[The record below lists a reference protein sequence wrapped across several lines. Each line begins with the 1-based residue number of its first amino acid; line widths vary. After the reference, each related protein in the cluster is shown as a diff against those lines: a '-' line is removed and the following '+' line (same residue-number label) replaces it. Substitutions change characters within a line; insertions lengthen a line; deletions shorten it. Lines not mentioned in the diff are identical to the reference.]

1 MPATE
6 NRPTA
11 RLNKYKTNDRRV
23 QKTKKG
29 LRNALFELIK
39 QKDIKDI
46 SVTELT
52 QTAEI
57 NRSTFYFYYKD
68 IYDMMEQI
76 QNEIYSV
83 IDTKLIQTDL
93 KFNKLSDY
101 TSYIQRFLEFGM
113 ENSEIC
119 KFVIINDCQNKLA
132 KKILDSLLE
141 NVPDS
146 KLKYEPTDSR
156 YYLTVFAI
164 NAIQGSVIEWLNDGM
179 KVPANEMAAFL
190 SMTYVLGSVRM
201 KNKDFFIDENK

>member
-1 MPATE
+1 MAVTEDKPA
-6 NRPTA
+6 A

-29 LRNALFELIK
+29 LRNALFELIT
-39 QKDIKDI
+39 QKDINDI

-52 QTAEI
+52 QKAEI

-76 QNEIYSV
+76 QDEIYTA
-83 IDTKLIQTDL
+83 IDNELIQTDL

-101 TSYIQRFLEFGM
+101 TAYIQRFLEYCKA
-113 ENSEIC
+113 NCEIC
-119 KFVIINDCQNKLA
+119 KFVIMNDCQNKLA
-132 KKILDSLLE
+132 KKILDALLK

-146 KLKYEPTDSR
+146 KLGYEPTDSR
-156 YYLTVFAI
+156 YYLTTFAI
-164 NAIQGSVIEWLNDGM
+164 NAIQGTIIEWLNDGM
-179 KVPANEMAAFL
+179 QVPAEEMAAFL

-201 KNKDFFIDENK
+201 KNKDFFINEK

>member
-1 MPATE
+1 MAVTEDRPA
-6 NRPTA
+6 A

-52 QTAEI
+52 QKAEI

-76 QNEIYSV
+76 QDEIYAV
-83 IDTKLIQTDL
+83 VDNELIKTDL

-101 TSYIQRFLEFGM
+101 TAYIQRFLEFSK
-113 ENSEIC
+113 ENCEIC
-119 KFVIINDCQNKLA
+119 KFVIMNDCQNKLA
-132 KKILDSLLE
+132 RKILDALLE

-146 KLKYEPTDSR
+146 KLSYEPTDSR
-156 YYLTVFAI
+156 YYLTTFAI
-164 NAIQGSVIEWLNDGM
+164 NAIQGTVIEWLNDGM
-179 KVPANEMAAFL
+179 QVPAEEMAAFL

-201 KNKDFFIDENK
+201 KNKDFFIDEK

>member
-1 MPATE
+1 MAVTEDRPA
-6 NRPTA
+6 A

-39 QKDIKDI
+39 QKDINDI

-52 QTAEI
+52 QKAEI

-76 QNEIYSV
+76 QDEIYSV
-83 IDTKLIQTDL
+83 VDNELIKTDL

-101 TSYIQRFLEFGM
+101 TAYIQRFLEFSK

-119 KFVIINDCQNKLA
+119 KFVIMNDCQNKLA
-132 KKILDSLLE
+132 RKILDALLE

-146 KLKYEPTDSR
+146 KLSYEPTDSR
-156 YYLTVFAI
+156 YYLTTFAI
-164 NAIQGSVIEWLNDGM
+164 NAIQGTVIEWLNDGM
-179 KVPANEMAAFL
+179 QVPAEEMAAFL

-201 KNKDFFIDENK
+201 KNKDFFIDEK

>member
-1 MPATE
+1 MAVTEDKPA
-6 NRPTA
+6 A

-39 QKDIKDI
+39 QKDINDI

-52 QTAEI
+52 QKAEI

-76 QNEIYSV
+76 QDEIYTA
-83 IDTKLIQTDL
+83 IDNELIQTDL

-101 TSYIQRFLEFGM
+101 TAYIQRFLEYSKA
-113 ENSEIC
+113 NCEIC
-119 KFVIINDCQNKLA
+119 KFVIMNDCQNKLA
-132 KKILDSLLE
+132 KKILDALLK

-146 KLKYEPTDSR
+146 KLGYEPTDSR
-156 YYLTVFAI
+156 YYLTTFAI
-164 NAIQGSVIEWLNDGM
+164 NAIQGTIIEWLNDGM
-179 KVPANEMAAFL
+179 QVPAEEMAAFS

-201 KNKDFFIDENK
+201 KNKDFFINEK

>member
-1 MPATE
+1 MAVTE
-6 NRPTA
+6 ERPTA

-39 QKDIKDI
+39 QKDINDI

-52 QTAEI
+52 QKAEI

-76 QNEIYSV
+76 QDEIYTA
-83 IDTKLIQTDL
+83 IDNELIQTDL

-101 TSYIQRFLEFGM
+101 TAYIQRFLEYSKA
-113 ENSEIC
+113 NCEIC
-119 KFVIINDCQNKLA
+119 KFVIMNDCQNKLA
-132 KKILDSLLE
+132 KKILDALLK

-146 KLKYEPTDSR
+146 KLGYEPTDSR
-156 YYLTVFAI
+156 YYLTTFAI
-164 NAIQGSVIEWLNDGM
+164 NAIQGTVIEWLNDDM
-179 KVPANEMAAFL
+179 QVPAEEMAAFL

-201 KNKDFFIDENK
+201 KNKDFFIDEK

>member
-1 MPATE
+1 MAITE
-6 NRPTA
+6 ERPTA

-39 QKDIKDI
+39 QKDINDI

-52 QTAEI
+52 QKAEI

-76 QNEIYSV
+76 QDEIYTA
-83 IDTKLIQTDL
+83 IDNELIQTDL

-101 TSYIQRFLEFGM
+101 TAYIQRFLEYSKA
-113 ENSEIC
+113 NCEIC
-119 KFVIINDCQNKLA
+119 KFVIMNDCQNKLA
-132 KKILDSLLE
+132 KKILDALLK

-146 KLKYEPTDSR
+146 KLGYEPTDSR
-156 YYLTVFAI
+156 YYLTTFAI
-164 NAIQGSVIEWLNDGM
+164 NAIQGTVIEWLNDDM
-179 KVPANEMAAFL
+179 QVPAEEMAAFL

-201 KNKDFFIDENK
+201 KNKDFFIDEK

>member
-1 MPATE
+1 MAVTEDRPA
-6 NRPTA
+6 A

-39 QKDIKDI
+39 QKDINDI

-52 QTAEI
+52 QKAEI

-76 QNEIYSV
+76 QDEIYAV
-83 IDTKLIQTDL
+83 VDNELIKTDL

-101 TSYIQRFLEFGM
+101 TAYIQRFLEFSK
-113 ENSEIC
+113 ENCEIC
-119 KFVIINDCQNKLA
+119 KFVIMNDCQNKLA
-132 KKILDSLLE
+132 RKILDALLE

-146 KLKYEPTDSR
+146 KLSYEPTDSR
-156 YYLTVFAI
+156 YYLTTFAI
-164 NAIQGSVIEWLNDGM
+164 NAIQGTVIEWLNDGM
-179 KVPANEMAAFL
+179 QVPAEEMAAFL

-201 KNKDFFIDENK
+201 KNKDFFIDEK

>member
-1 MPATE
+1 MAVTEDKPA
-6 NRPTA
+6 A

-39 QKDIKDI
+39 QKDINDI

-52 QTAEI
+52 QKAEI

-76 QNEIYSV
+76 QDEIYTA
-83 IDTKLIQTDL
+83 IDNELIQTDL

-101 TSYIQRFLEFGM
+101 TAYIQRFLEYSKA
-113 ENSEIC
+113 NCEIC
-119 KFVIINDCQNKLA
+119 KFVIMNDCQNKLA
-132 KKILDSLLE
+132 KKILDALLK

-146 KLKYEPTDSR
+146 KLGYEPTDSR
-156 YYLTVFAI
+156 YYLTTFAI
-164 NAIQGSVIEWLNDGM
+164 NAIQGTIIEWLNDGM
-179 KVPANEMAAFL
+179 QVPAEEMAAFL

-201 KNKDFFIDENK
+201 KNKDFFINEK

>member
-1 MPATE
+1 MAVTE
-6 NRPTA
+6 ERPTA

-29 LRNALFELIK
+29 LRCALFELIK

-52 QTAEI
+52 QKAEI

-76 QNEIYSV
+76 QDEIYTA
-83 IDTKLIQTDL
+83 IDNELIQTDL

-101 TSYIQRFLEFGM
+101 TTYIQRFLEYSK
-113 ENSEIC
+113 ENNEIC
-119 KFVIINDCQNKLA
+119 KFVIMNDCQNKLA
-132 KKILDSLLE
+132 KKILDALLK

-146 KLKYEPTDSR
+146 KLGYEPTDSR
-156 YYLTVFAI
+156 YYLTTFAI
-164 NAIQGSVIEWLNDGM
+164 NAIQGTIIEWINDGM
-179 KVPANEMAAFL
+179 QVPAEEMAAFL

-201 KNKDFFIDENK
+201 KNKDFFINEK